1 MISENQM
8 AKKLENKKVY
18 PPSFLKSR
26 RGFVDV
32 VIGLQ
37 WGDEG
42 KGKNIDQLL
51 SSGIYSG
58 VARFQGGAN
67 AGHTLKLGKT
77 TFIGHIIPSGCLH
90 KNMELYIG
98 NGVVVDALSLI
109 SEISQLKSLGFNV
122 FPRLYI
128 SNRAKL
134 VSYLHPFLD
143 QAEEHR
149 RGKLNGKQNGGSE
162 TKIGTTLRGIGP
174 AYSDA
179 RARRA
184 FLIGDILSPDFKQ
197 KEAIL
202 SEFHMNLLN
211 MYKEKYGFEINLEK
225 IKKAKEDWCKAIR
238 EIEKLK
244 ICDLSSLI
252 QKRLKEGKNI
262 LAEGAQAVMLDMDFG
277 DYPNV
282 TSSNT
287 LPANACLGLGVPHTY
302 LRNIYGVIK
311 AYTTKVGGGSFP
323 ARIKDEA
330 LEKLFQKAGQEF
342 GATTG
347 RPRMCGWLDLFA
359 LHYAVELSGANRIFI
374 NKADICLSDKIKVV
388 TGYKV
393 IEKNKTKTLKEFP
406 LFLSEVTDVITENIH
421 GWGEKNYGV
430 NNKKKVSKE
439 LVSYLKYIK
448 SKLSDLDV
456 KIISVGTGPERE
468 QFFNWDK

>member
-1 MISENQM
+1 M
-8 AKKLENKKVY
+8 LGNK
-18 PPSFLKSR
+18 
-26 RGFVDV
+26 GFIDV
-32 VIGLQ
+32 VVGLQ

-67 AGHTLKLGKT
+67 AGHTLKIGKT
-77 TFIGHIIPSGCLH
+77 TFIGHIVPSGCLH
-90 KNMELYIG
+90 KKIELFIG
-98 NGVVVDALSLI
+98 NGVVVDAVSLI
-109 SEISQLKSLGFNV
+109 SEIAQLKNLGFNV
-122 FPRLYI
+122 VPRLFI

-149 RGKLNGKQNGGSE
+149 RSKLNDKLG
-162 TKIGTTLRGIGP
+162 TKIGTTSRGIGP
-174 AYSDA
+174 AYADV
-179 RARRA
+179 RNRRA
-184 FLIGDILSPDFKQ
+184 FLMGDILLPDFEK
-197 KEAIL
+197 KEKIL

-211 MYKEKYGFEINLEK
+211 MYREKYGFEIDLKK
-225 IKKAKEDWCKAIR
+225 IKKSKKKWLKVVKEIK
-238 EIEKLK
+238 KLK
-244 ICDLSSLI
+244 ICDVSSLI
-252 QKRLKEGKNI
+252 QKRLKDGKNI
-262 LAEGAQAVMLDMDFG
+262 LAEGAQAVMLDVDFG

-287 LPANACLGLGVPHTY
+287 LPANVCLGLGVPHTY

-311 AYTTKVGGGSFP
+311 AYTTKVGGGNFP

-330 LEKLFQKAGQEF
+330 LEKLFQNAGQEF

-359 LHYAVELSGANRIFI
+359 LRHAIELSGANRIFI

-393 IEKNKTKTLKEFP
+393 KEKNKNKILKEFP
-406 LFLSEVTDVITENIH
+406 LYLSKVTNVVTEDIH

-448 SKLSDLDV
+448 NKLSDLNI
-456 KIISVGTGPERE
+456 KIISVGTGPDRE
-468 QFFNWDK
+468 QFFNWDN